1 MLAIC
6 YVRIYIKKV
15 KQTHKRTEQNKI
27 ITNNENELIDL
38 DAIFDEIDQ
47 SAPTQEELEW
57 TEIEKILDSPLTE
70 QEREIL
76 EMEFDLD

>member
-1 MLAIC
+1 MLGFIL
-6 YVRIYIKKV
+6 RKSNK
-15 KQTHKRTEQNKI
+15 HKRTEQNKI
-27 ITNNENELIDL
+27 MTNNENELIDL
-38 DAIFDEIDQ
+38 DAILDGIDQ

>member
-1 MLAIC
+1 M
-6 YVRIYIKKV
+6 
-15 KQTHKRTEQNKI
+15 
-27 ITNNENELIDL
+27 TNNEHELINL
-38 DAIFDEIDQ
+38 DPILDKIDQ

-57 TEIEKILDSPLTE
+57 AEIEKILNSPTLTE

>member
-1 MLAIC
+1 MLGFIL
-6 YVRIYIKKV
+6 RKSNK
-15 KQTHKRTEQNKI
+15 HKRTEQNKI
-27 ITNNENELIDL
+27 MTNNENELIDL
-38 DAIFDEIDQ
+38 DAILDGIDQ

-76 EMEFDLD
+76 EMEFDVD